1 MEDSL
6 PTLHM
11 TYSLEQIQQCRDVL
25 FKKKCWESFL
35 QKNCEE
41 VGNIVGTPVTP
52 TDIRVCKVEE
62 YDEKDIELNVENM
75 KNSGTWIT
83 YHMFILGMI

>member
-6 PTLHM
+6 PTLHDIL
-11 TYSLEQIQQCRDVL
+11 LEQIQQCRCLVQE
-25 FKKKCWESFL
+25 KCWESFL

-41 VGNIVGTPVTP
+41 VGNIVGKPVTP

-62 YDEKDIELNVENM
+62 YDEKDIELNVRKHEKFGYM
-75 KNSGTWIT
+75 DT
-83 YHMFILGMI
+83 YHMFILEMI